1 MDNKLNRR
9 SFIKWSAIG
18 STTIAA
24 TGCGSDPVEEL
35 IPLLVPPADYVPGVS
50 VHVATTCQDCSAGC
64 GLIIRTREGRAIK
77 VEGNPQN
84 PLNQGAV
91 CAQGQATLQ
100 GLYSPSRIKAPFHR
114 KAGQKNQITW
124 EESIA
129 LFNNKIDEVKTAGNK
144 KILYFGK
151 PQTGSL
157 KKLTEDFLSAI
168 GATKL
173 EIDLTPVRS
182 LKKAN
187 QICFNRPE
195 IPHYALEKVDLLVNF
210 GADFLETW
218 LNPVQATKNFTQSHQ
233 LKNGKKGEFIHI
245 SPHMS
250 LTGSNAD
257 EWISCPPGKEVMI
270 VLSLV
275 KKLLEESQ
283 GLTNEEKKNLKAYI
297 RESNAGEI
305 LGKSGID
312 EKAFNILLSKI
323 RKSKNFLA
331 LAGGLTSAGENSLQL
346 QIAVNLL
353 NYVVGS
359 INQSVLFGADY
370 QIGGSSAVDI
380 QLAIS
385 DMQAGK
391 VGLLIVENVN
401 PTFVLPQNADFKS
414 ALEKV
419 DFVMALVTERDE
431 TNEKADLVL
440 PISHFLE
447 SWGDAFPRT
456 GLSLLQQPV
465 MAKVPKIN
473 SIALGDLWLQIAQL
487 KNLPGFEFSNFREY
501 IKQNWLAIYKAS
513 ESGFDFKMF
522 WRQSLQNGGLYQDY
536 QIQKVNLSQAYIY
549 YTPAPVKPSTNSLTL
564 IPANSNLRNI
574 NAHHSNKSWLAEIP
588 HPITQISWDAWVE
601 IHPETALKLK
611 IKHGDLVQVNSHYGS
626 LKLAAYIYYGVDK
639 NCVSIPTGYGRK
651 VPFPKYKTSRGK
663 SKFLPVLEFGD
674 KIKVTD
680 TKVGENVM
688 EIVPFL
694 PDRVSGDLILNNTI
708 VEIKN
713 TGTKAYV
720 TTADGQYR
728 SDLKDIIK
736 NDPTGFGD
744 RGQKGRGFIRTLSLD
759 DSGQFK
765 VVKHAEAV
773 HQLKE
778 RYYTLDREEKTGFY
792 DSLEKNVEKASQSA
806 GKKPD
811 VYFSDYKWEMII
823 DLDKCTGCS
832 TCVAACYA
840 ENNIAVVGKDRMAK
854 GREMSWLRIER
865 YFDFNKTTGQL
876 ETYFSPQM
884 CGQCDNAG
892 CEPVCPVYATYQ
904 SPDGINSMIY
914 NRCVGTRYCANNCA
928 YKQRRFNWRTY
939 DFPYPLNMQL
949 NPSVTVRS
957 KGVMEKCNFCFQRIR
972 EMKDL
977 AKDNDRL
984 ILDGE
989 VKTACQQSCPADAIT
1004 FGNVKDT
1011 KSMVHRLK
1019 KQDKRGYKQLE
1030 EVNYKP
1036 AVTYLKKVLHNHKKA

>member
-9 SFIKWSAIG
+9 SFIKWSALG
-18 STTIAA
+18 STTVAA
-24 TGCGSDPVEEL
+24 TACGNDPVEEL

-50 VHVATTCQDCSAGC
+50 VHVATTCQDCPAGC

-84 PLNQGAV
+84 PLNQGGV
-91 CAQGQATLQ
+91 CAQGQSTLQ
-100 GLYSPSRIKAPFHR
+100 GLYSPARIRSPFIR
-114 KAGQKNQITW
+114 EAGKKNEMTW
-124 EESIA
+124 EESFA
-129 LFNNKIDEVKTAGNK
+129 LFSKKIEAVKAAGNK
-144 KILYFGK
+144 KILYFGR

-157 KKLTEDFLSAI
+157 KKLTEDFLNTI
-168 GATKL
+168 GATKIDL
-173 EIDLTPVRS
+173 DLTPVRS

-187 QICFNRPE
+187 QICFNRPD
-195 IPHYALEKVDLLVNF
+195 IPHYALDKVDLLLNF

-233 LKNGKKGEFIHI
+233 LKNGKKGEFIQI

-257 EWISCPPGKEVMI
+257 QWLSCPPGKEVTV
-270 VLSLV
+270 VLGLIE
-275 KKLLEESQ
+275 KLLEASQ
-283 GLTNEEKKNLKAYI
+283 VLTSEEKENLKAYVHA
-297 RESNAGEI
+297 NKAG
-305 LGKSGID
+305 GKADPSVIN
-312 EKAFNILLSKI
+312 EKAFKVLVSKI
-323 RKSKNFLA
+323 KKSKNFLA
-331 LAGGLTSAGENSLQL
+331 LAGGLSSASENALQL

-359 INQSVLFGADY
+359 INQTVLFGANY
-370 QIGGSSAVDI
+370 QMGGSSAVDI
-380 QLAIS
+380 QTAIS
-385 DMQAGK
+385 DMKAGK

-401 PTFVLPQNADFKS
+401 PAFVLPQNANLTS

-419 DFVMALVTERDE
+419 DFVMALATERDE

-440 PISHFLE
+440 PVSHFLE
-447 SWGDAFPRT
+447 SWGDAFPRV
-456 GLSLLQQPV
+456 GLNLLQQPV
-465 MAKVPKIN
+465 MAKVPNIN
-473 SIALGDLWLQIAQL
+473 SMALGDIWLKMAAL
-487 KNLPGFEFSNFREY
+487 TNLSGLAFPNFREY
-501 IKQNWLAIYKAS
+501 IKKNWQALYQVFG
-513 ESGFDFKMF
+513 SGADFKTF
-522 WRQSLQNGGLYQDY
+522 WRQALQNGGIYGKY
-536 QIQKVNLSQAYIY
+536 HIQQVRLSSAYLNY
-549 YTPAPVKPSTNSLTL
+549 KPVLVRNSSNSLTL
-564 IPANSNLRNI
+564 IPSNSNLYNI
-574 NAHHSNKSWLAEIP
+574 NAYHSNKSWLAEIP

-601 IHPETALKLK
+601 IHPETALKLN
-611 IKHGDLVQVNSHYGS
+611 IKHGDLVQVNSHFGS
-626 LKLAAYIYYGVDK
+626 FKLAAYVYYGIDK
-639 NCVSIPTGYGRK
+639 NCVSIPAGYGRK

-674 KIKVTD
+674 KIKVAD

-688 EIVPFL
+688 GLLPFL
-694 PDRVSGDLILNNTI
+694 PDQISGDLVLANTI

-720 TTADGQYR
+720 TSADGQYR
-728 SDLKDIIK
+728 SDLKDVIK

-759 DSGQFK
+759 DSGQLK
-765 VVKHAEAV
+765 AV
-773 HQLKE
+773 AHTEEVHHLKA
-778 RYYTLDREEKTGFY
+778 RYYTLNRKEKTGFY
-792 DSLEKNVEKASQSA
+792 DPLEKNVENMTAKA

-811 VYFSDYKWEMII
+811 PYFSDYKWEMII

-840 ENNIAVVGKDRMAK
+840 ENNIPVVGKDRMAK

-904 SPDGINSMIY
+904 SPDGLNAMIY

-939 DFPYPLNMQL
+939 DFPYPLNLQL

-977 AKDNDRL
+977 AKDNERPV
-984 ILDGE
+984 LDGE

-1011 KSMVHRLK
+1011 SSLVHRLK
-1019 KQDKRGYKQLE
+1019 KQDSRGYKQLE
-1030 EVNYKP
+1030 EANYKP
-1036 AVTYLKKVLHNHKKA
+1036 AVTYLKKVIHNNKKA